1 MWMARGRGWQAS
13 TAAANLG
20 AFYIVSL
27 PAAIAL
33 AFVYNLKVIG
43 LCIGL
48 VLGIIFQVAMLGI
61 LTDWQK
67 QVEHALHCVYSSA
80 NAMLPFDLKQESR
93 G

>member
-1 MWMARGRGWQAS
+1 MHTVYCNFGPPGFHEDMFSGEARGCGWQAS
-13 TAAANLG
+13 AAAANLG

-48 VLGIIFQVAMLGI
+48 VLGIIFQVAILGI

-67 QVEHALHCVYSSA
+67 QA
-80 NAMLPFDLKQESR
+80 
-93 G
+93 